1 MQREEW
7 EESRGGWR
15 ERERREE
22 REKGEGTEEGG
33 EGEVEGRGGEGAKV
47 ARTGTEIFLIVAITL
62 KHKLQPCFSATYRP
76 LKKQVV
82 MSRSRLSQA
91 MKTSTEYVCIID
103 ISCGHI

>member
-22 REKGEGTEEGG
+22 RKKGEGTEESR

-47 ARTGTEIFLIVAITL
+47 ARTGTEIFPSSDNLETQTAAMF
-62 KHKLQPCFSATYRP
+62 FSHLGP
-76 LKKQVV
+76 
-82 MSRSRLSQA
+82 
-91 MKTSTEYVCIID
+91 
-103 ISCGHI
+103 

>member
-1 MQREEW
+1 MEREG
-7 EESRGGWR
+7 EERGERKGGRDGGRRR
-15 ERERREE
+15 ER
-22 REKGEGTEEGG
+22 G
-33 EGEVEGRGGEGAKV
+33 GGEGAKV
-47 ARTGTEIFLIVAITL
+47 ARTGTEIFPIVAITL